1 MKSILL
7 SRAIALPVVLIL
19 SSAPALSVP
28 PPPIF
33 NPGEQMF
40 LQWTPGEVRCS
51 GDPVEPVMMQRPA
64 ANLRYTK
71 GSIRQAYH
79 FRIDDEGRA
88 LSVVSERGPSYTA
101 VTDDVGAALTAS
113 IFKQGAPQS
122 DCHVEYRSTVTPLDQ
137 VPLADLY
144 LYTLAPADRALYSAA
159 QKRLEATPGGC
170 MARPRPAPL
179 RMSFP
184 DFDRI
189 PASPGTR
196 DWAMVGYDLDAGGHP
211 VRPHIL
217 AGSGNGALDKA
228 SIKAVRDSRYVDGAR
243 KGCLTPYWL
252 AAAPLLSPL
261 STPPDQKP
269 ANAQCAGELRWTTT
283 PRLIYPLAYRR
294 RSIEGWAQIAYD
306 VAPWGETGNIQVLAS
321 EPSAAFGQ
329 QAMQMIRAARKEKSP
344 TGASAC
350 VETIRFVIGKAAPS
364 EPQDEPII
372 LD

>member
-1 MKSILL
+1 
-7 SRAIALPVVLIL
+7 
-19 SSAPALSVP
+19 
-28 PPPIF
+28 
-33 NPGEQMF
+33 
-40 LQWTPGEVRCS
+40 
-51 GDPVEPVMMQRPA
+51 MQKPA
-64 ANLRYTK
+64 ASLSYAK
-71 GSIRQAYH
+71 GAMSQAYH
-79 FRIDDEGRA
+79 FRIDSEGRA
-88 LSVVSERGPSYTA
+88 LSVVSERGPSYAA

-113 IFKQGAPQS
+113 TFKQGAPHS
-122 DCHVEYRSTVTPLDQ
+122 DCRVEYRSTATPLDQ

-144 LYTLAPADRALYSAA
+144 LYTLAPADSALYSAA

-243 KGCLTPYWL
+243 KGCLTPYWR
-252 AAAPLLSPL
+252 AAAPLLSPF